1 MPKVKDRYSWLVDEM
16 LKNAEIYVTP
26 KFPEFSWEKEGIT
39 YAATDLRWLRNEVGY
54 LLNEIVREVAKNPEE
69 KEVSLLADRAMTVDQ
84 VREIGILLTSIKAR
98 AAKNGKYGFIVDG
111 VVLCE
116 GFRIHKKDIGTEI
129 LIYVKH
135 DDAKTVHE
143 NFQWILEND
152 RIDFCRLVEVITAGW
167 RNAFVDLNNANA
179 KN

>member
-26 KFPEFSWEKEGIT
+26 KFPEFSWEKDGIT
-39 YAATDLRWLRNEVGY
+39 YAATDIRWLRDAVSFT
-54 LLNEIVREVAKNPEE
+54 LNSIVREVAKNPEQKQITFLAE
-69 KEVSLLADRAMTVDQ
+69 ADIATVGQTKELGL
-84 VREIGILLTSIKAR
+84 LLTSIKAR

-111 VVLCE
+111 VILCD
-116 GFRIHKKDIGTEI
+116 GFIVHKKEYGTELVLYI
-129 LIYVKH
+129 KRE
-135 DDAKTVHE
+135 DAKTVHE
-143 NFQWILEND
+143 NYQSILEND

-167 RNAFVDLNNANA
+167 RNAFVDLNNA